1 MLVSPD
7 ARLASPFDPSL
18 CTRQLIFVALPT
30 AVYFARRRHGLEA
43 ISRLEGRQA
52 NVITQVR
59 SFHRLLTAS
68 TAFSRSRFFIT
79 QLQEIGHNRR
89 ERVRV
94 ALGGSKAKEEAAI
107 RLQSAAR
114 RKIKRRQVNDIV
126 ITRKRQLYGV
136 SWPILL
142 ALFVFLIGDVVIVDS
157 AVLGCDE
164 PFLFGVG
171 ASHGSAERR
180 SLPATSFF

>member
-1 MLVSPD
+1 MLVSP
-7 ARLASPFDPSL
+7 RHSTPRVSL

-79 QLQEIGHNRR
+79 QLHEIGHNRR
-89 ERVRV
+89 ERFRV

-126 ITRKRQLYGV
+126 IT
-136 SWPILL
+136 
-142 ALFVFLIGDVVIVDS
+142 FLIWYTLLTWHPFDV
-157 AVLGCDE
+157 APL
-164 PFLFGVG
+164 LVG
-171 ASHGSAERR
+171 R
-180 SLPATSFF
+180 

>member
-1 MLVSPD
+1 MLVSP
-7 ARLASPFDPSL
+7 RHSTPRVSL

-79 QLQEIGHNRR
+79 QLQEIGGHNRR
-89 ERVRV
+89 ERFRV

-126 ITRKRQLYGV
+126 IT
-136 SWPILL
+136 
-142 ALFVFLIGDVVIVDS
+142 FLIWYTLLTWHPFDV
-157 AVLGCDE
+157 APL
-164 PFLFGVG
+164 LVG
-171 ASHGSAERR
+171 R
-180 SLPATSFF
+180 